1 VPDTLRHGG
10 CYLPP
15 MSPTGSVIDQIP
27 PEALL
32 GDYPPPMAEL
42 AERMRRIVREAVP
55 EALERVRTGWRII
68 GYDVPVGRSRT
79 VFFAWIMPEPEHVH
93 LGFPKGIL
101 LDDHRG
107 LLSGNGITKQAR
119 WLTADVPDDID
130 ADLFAE
136 YTREAAVVSSLSQAE
151 RFARLLDREVAADAR
166 R

>member
-1 VPDTLRHGG
+1 
-10 CYLPP
+10 
-15 MSPTGSVIDQIP
+15 MSPTGIVIDQIP